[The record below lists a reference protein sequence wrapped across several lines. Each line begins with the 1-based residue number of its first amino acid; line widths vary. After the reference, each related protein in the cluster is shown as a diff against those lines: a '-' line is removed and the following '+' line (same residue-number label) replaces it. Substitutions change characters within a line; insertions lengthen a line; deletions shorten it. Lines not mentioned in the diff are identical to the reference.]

1 MLRKMNRIGFIIIT
15 ILLFTNIC
23 NGSVYA
29 STIIEFKDPNLR
41 AALCKYYHYEGD
53 FTKENAAELSIEV
66 DKELAVLR
74 NASISDLEG
83 LQYFTNLTTVYIGGN
98 NLKSFKPLTELP
110 VLLMLDISNNSIK
123 GKTLEKAFNKMGRME
138 RLEDITLDNNKLT
151 NINFLGKIGNIKKY
165 YSIEMVDN
173 KISDISI
180 LKGATNLV
188 MLEIRNNRIT
198 DVSSLKNLDN
208 LTSYIDLRDN
218 CIIDYSPIKHLFDKM
233 YEDFDDEN
241 GMDRYDFYTNPV
253 NFKYEG
259 KKIKF
264 PYLTVYY
271 KYQAYAEAIPLFK
284 AFGGSAEYNK
294 KTGTLTCK
302 YEGNIFVFKDY
313 SSKYS
318 FNGKEK
324 SLEYPM
330 RKMQYDLAYVPVKDI
345 CEILELNYNIVETRD
360 FYLGNDRFVYAPK
373 LVKIS
378 KNKKEL
384 G

>member
-1 MLRKMNRIGFIIIT
+1 MKRIGFLIII
-15 ILLFTNIC
+15 ILFFTDIC
-23 NGSVYA
+23 KGNVNA
-29 STIIEFKDPNLR
+29 STLIEIKDTNLR
-41 AALCKYYHYEGD
+41 AALCENYNYEGD
-53 FTKENAAELSIEV
+53 FTKENAAELSYDCASI
-66 DKELAVLR
+66 D

-83 LQYFTNLTTVYIGGN
+83 LQYFVNLRTVYIGGN
-98 NLKSFKPLTELP
+98 NLNSLIPLSKLPEL
-110 VLLMLDISNNSIK
+110 VMLNISNNLIK
-123 GKTLEKAFNKMGRME
+123 GKKFEKALNEMGRIE
-138 RLEDITLDNNKLT
+138 NLDDINLDNNKLT
-151 NINFLGKIGNIKKY
+151 NINFLGKIGNIKNY
-165 YSIEMVDN
+165 TIISMVDN

-180 LKGATNLV
+180 LKGASNLYGLV
-188 MLEIRNNRIT
+188 MRNNRIT
-198 DVSSLKNLDN
+198 DVFALKDLDN

-218 CIIDYSPIKHLFDKM
+218 CIIDYSPIRHLFDMM
-233 YEDFDDEN
+233 YVDYDDEN

-259 KKIKF
+259 KKIQF

-302 YEGNIFVFKDY
+302 YEENIFVFNDY
-313 SSKYS
+313 SNKYS

-360 FYLGNDRFVYAPK
+360 FYLGDDRFAYAPK